1 MIRSVFVLVPA
12 LVLANPVDA
21 QDAPRVALAPYIE
34 LSQVVTADLNSGD
47 VLTYSSLA
55 AGIDASI
62 ATRRANGQLSYR
74 YERRIAWDDRIG
86 DSDIHSGLARGQ
98 VALARGLTL
107 DGGAIAARARNDIR
121 GDAPGILAGN
131 VGNTSQ
137 IYGAYVGPSY
147 TTQVGAFG
155 LNAAYQLG
163 YTKVETPTVDGAG
176 PDRRRLDYYDDS
188 WGQLAAASI
197 GTAPGAI
204 LPVGLTLSGAYSR
217 ETASQLKQRYEGL
230 YGRGDVL
237 LPVSYTVALTA
248 GVGYE
253 KIEASQ
259 RDPQVDAS
267 GAPVVDGNG
276 RFITD
281 PASPRRI
288 AYRTDG
294 VYYDAGVVW
303 RPNHRTEVRG
313 AVGRRYGSTSYTG
326 SATWQ
331 ASQST
336 GVGVVVYDTVTT
348 FGRQLRTG
356 LTALPTS
363 FQVRRDPFGQNFNGC
378 TFGTSGAAPGGC
390 LNDVFQSISTASYR
404 ARGIEGVL
412 SSQRGRSTYGVGI
425 GYANRRLY
433 APANGPGII
442 VTGLEDENYFGQ
454 LFFTRA
460 LSRVSGFDSNVF
472 LTYSDTELQD
482 GDGTWSGG
490 ATASYYHGFGRLS
503 TTASVGL
510 YAFKVGDFETNWSA
524 QALLGARYTF

>member
-1 MIRSVFVLVPA
+1 
-12 LVLANPVDA
+12 
-21 QDAPRVALAPYIE
+21 
-34 LSQVVTADLNSGD
+34 
-47 VLTYSSLA
+47 
-55 AGIDASI
+55 
-62 ATRRANGQLSYR
+62 
-74 YERRIAWDDRIG
+74 
-86 DSDIHSGLARGQ
+86 
-98 VALARGLTL
+98 
-107 DGGAIAARARNDIR
+107 
-121 GDAPGILAGN
+121 
-131 VGNTSQ
+131 
-137 IYGAYVGPSY
+137 
-147 TTQVGAFG
+147 
-155 LNAAYQLG
+155 
-163 YTKVETPTVDGAG
+163 
-176 PDRRRLDYYDDS
+176 
-188 WGQLAAASI
+188 
-197 GTAPGAI
+197 
-204 LPVGLTLSGAYSR
+204 
-217 ETASQLKQRYEGL
+217 
-230 YGRGDVL
+230 
-237 LPVSYTVALTA
+237 VSYTVALTA

-331 ASQST
+331 ASQSI

-412 SSQRGRSTYGVGI
+412 SSQRGRSTYGVGV

-433 APANGPGII
+433 APANGSGII

-460 LSRVSGFDSNVF
+460 LSRVSGFDTNVF

-510 YAFKVGDFETNWSA
+510 YAFQVGDFETNWSA